1 MSEGID
7 RVWRYKP
14 IAESLGISTK
24 TLQRLI
30 ARGEIATV
38 HITDHAIR
46 AGELL
51 LEAKRE
57 VAHGEWESW
66 LQANV
71 PFQPRT
77 ARAYMQLARLD
88 PEKRQRRR
96 SIFPLLGLGYPAN
109 IIRRDS
115 SWLRVSRT

>member
-1 MSEGID
+1 MTL
-7 RVWRYKP
+7 VQ
-14 IAESLGISTK
+14 
-24 TLQRLI
+24 LQRRERAISL
-30 ARGEIATV
+30 
-38 HITDHAIR
+38 TDLAASISEEHEQAERALRDGLLHAIR

-71 PFQPRT
+71 PFQPRR

-109 IIRRDS
+109 IIRRDGS
-115 SWLRVSRT
+115 